1 MPRPPDPLAGSRRRQ
16 ELEPLLAAAEHC
28 LRTWEPVWSEFL
40 DGALLEEAR
49 ARLEPLGE
57 LALVSLG
64 GYPGAERCRLL
75 LQRQEIAGATLAA
88 AAALTPAASPPAA
101 SVAPPGD
108 PELPAGDFAGLE
120 VAGNFLFDPA
130 EAADF
135 HQALLAAGAREGEL
149 GDIWLRGDRGAQ
161 LIAAAALAQRLDGQP
176 GQVRSVPVR
185 FEARP
190 LDQLSLPVR
199 RQPRSLTTVE
209 ASTRLDAVASAG
221 FGLSRSRM
229 AALIRQGAVRIGWE
243 PVLSP
248 SRLVA
253 VGDRLRL
260 EGRGELWIQE
270 IEATKRE
277 RWRIRLERR

>member
-1 MPRPPDPLAGSRRRQ
+1 MPRPPDPLAGSHRRQ
-16 ELEPLLAAAEHC
+16 ELEPLLAAADHC
-28 LRTWEPVWSEFL
+28 LRTWEPVWTDFL
-40 DGALLEEAR
+40 DGALLEEVR

-57 LALVSLG
+57 LTMASLG

-75 LQRQEIAGATLAA
+75 LLRQEIAAA
-88 AAALTPAASPPAA
+88 AAVATEPLPTEGAAAQ
-101 SVAPPGD
+101 
-108 PELPAGDFAGLE
+108 GDFAGLE

-130 EAADF
+130 EVADF
-135 HQALLAAGAREGEL
+135 RQALLAAGAREGEL
-149 GDIWLRGDRGAQ
+149 GDLWPRGDRGAQ
-161 LIAAAALAQRLDGQP
+161 LIGATALAQRLDGQS
-176 GQVRSVPVR
+176 GMVRSVAVR

-190 LDQLSLPVR
+190 LEQLSLPVR
-199 RQPRSLTTVE
+199 PQPRSLTTVE

-248 SRLVA
+248 SRMVTM
-253 VGDRLRL
+253 GDRVRL

-270 IEATKRE
+270 IETTKRE

>member
-28 LRTWEPVWSEFL
+28 LRTWEPVWTDFL

-57 LALVSLG
+57 LVITSQG

-75 LQRQEIAGATLAA
+75 LLRQEIAASAAVSAEPLPVDPLAA
-88 AAALTPAASPPAA
+88 EPLPTEEAAAR
-101 SVAPPGD
+101 
-108 PELPAGDFAGLE
+108 GDFAGLE

-130 EAADF
+130 EGADF
-135 HQALLAAGAREGEL
+135 RQALLAAGAREGEL
-149 GDIWLRGDRGAQ
+149 GDLWLRGDRGAQ
-161 LIAAAALAQRLDGQP
+161 LIGAASLAQRLDGQS
-176 GQVRSVPVR
+176 GTVRSVAVR

-190 LDQLSLPVR
+190 REQLSLPVR
-199 RQPRSLTTVE
+199 PQPRSLTTVE

-221 FGLSRSRM
+221 FGLSRNRM

-248 SRLVA
+248 SRMVA

-270 IEATKRE
+270 IETTKRE